1 MRGVVY
7 LHSQCPRCDCL
18 IQLPAL
24 NFMPTEQGG
33 GGATGTIIMLVAF
46 IAIFYF
52 LLIRPQRQQQK
63 RHEEMVK
70 GLKRGD
76 EIATLGGI
84 IGKIIHVKDDQ
95 LTIKTADETCLVVE
109 RDKVARVFGASG
121 EPEEEK

>member
-1 MRGVVY
+1 M
-7 LHSQCPRCDCL
+7 L
-18 IQLPAL
+18 AL
-24 NFMPTEQGG
+24 NLMSAEQGG

-76 EIATLGGI
+76 QIATLGGI
-84 IGKIIHVKDDQ
+84 IGQIIHVKDDQ
-95 LTIKTADETCLVVE
+95 LTIKTADETRLVVE
-109 RDKVARVFGASG
+109 RDKVGRVLSGPG